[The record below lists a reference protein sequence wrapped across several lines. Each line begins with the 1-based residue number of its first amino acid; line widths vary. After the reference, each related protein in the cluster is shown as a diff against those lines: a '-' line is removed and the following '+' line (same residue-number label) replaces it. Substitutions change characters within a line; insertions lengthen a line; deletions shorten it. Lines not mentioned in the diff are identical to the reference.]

1 MVAKT
6 KQKSLSLLLKN
17 YGGFFIFICFFLDLL
32 EWKNLNE
39 LE

>member
-1 MVAKT
+1 MFCWCEWGI
-6 KQKSLSLLLKN
+6 SLLLKN
-17 YGGFFIFICFFLDLL
+17 YGGFFIYICFFLDLL

>member
-17 YGGFFIFICFFLDLL
+17 YGGFLIFICFFLDLL